1 MKHLEENVQAAQLTL
16 TDDEFAA
23 LDKQGRAG

>member
-1 MKHLEENVQAAQLTL
+1 VKHLEENVMAAALEI

-23 LDKQGRAG
+23 LARIGGS